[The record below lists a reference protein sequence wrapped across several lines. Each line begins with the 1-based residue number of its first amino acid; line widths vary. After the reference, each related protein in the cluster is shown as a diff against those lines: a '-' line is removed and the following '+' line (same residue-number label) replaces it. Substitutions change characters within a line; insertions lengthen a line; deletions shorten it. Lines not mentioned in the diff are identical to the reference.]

1 MTKSAKLILVINPGN
16 TSTKVAV
23 YDGGTPRYVE
33 SIKHTDEELAR
44 FADINA
50 QKDFRTGLIY
60 DFLQKK
66 AIATDDILAVAA
78 RGGLL
83 KPLASGTYTV
93 NPTMISDLIEARK
106 GTHASNLAA
115 QIGYAIAEKLGI
127 SCYIVDPVSVD
138 EAEPLARYSGHRLFG
153 RVMLTHALNMKAVA
167 KRFCREN
174 KLDYQHVTLLVIHL
188 GTGNSLSIHKDGR
201 MVDAVNPAEE
211 GAFSAD
217 RSGGLPTLQIARHI
231 VENKL
236 TFKDFE
242 KMVFGAGG
250 LYSYLGSKDFLKI
263 KDAYLQGDENT
274 VEVVQAMAYQVAK
287 EAGALSTVVNGKVD
301 AILITGGIAFNEF
314 FIELIRQRIGFIAPV
329 HVYAG
334 EDEMQALAEG
344 VLRVLSGE
352 ETAQKLL
359 TRP

>member
-1 MTKSAKLILVINPGN
+1 MPQELILVINPGN

-23 YDGGTPRYVE
+23 YQGVIPLFVE

-44 FADINA
+44 LGDMNS
-50 QKDFRTGLIY
+50 QKDFREKLIY
-60 DFLQKK
+60 GFLQQKEIK
-66 AIATDDILAVAA
+66 LTDIQAVAA

-93 NPTMISDLIEARK
+93 DQAMIVDLIEARK
-106 GTHASNLAA
+106 GSHASNLAA
-115 QIGYAIAEKLGI
+115 QIGYSIAAKLGI

-138 EAEPLARYSGHRLFG
+138 EAEPLARYSGHRLFS

-174 KLDYQHVTLLVIHL
+174 KFDYQQVTLLVIHL
-188 GTGNSLSIHKDGR
+188 GTGNSLSIHRNGR
-201 MVDAVNPAEE
+201 MIDAVNPSEE

-217 RSGGLPTLQIARHI
+217 RSGGLPILQVARHI
-231 VENKL
+231 CENNLKY
-236 TFKDFE
+236 KDFE
-242 KMVFGAGG
+242 KMVFGSGG

-263 KDAYLQGDENT
+263 KDQYLQGDAET
-274 VEVVQAMAYQVAK
+274 MEVVQAMAYQVAK
-287 EAGALSTVVNGKVD
+287 EAGALSTVVNGRVD

-314 FIELIRQRIGFIAPV
+314 FTELIRQRIEFIAPV

-344 VLRVLSGE
+344 VARVLSGE
-352 ETAQKLL
+352 EQAQ
-359 TRP
+359 TY

>member
-1 MTKSAKLILVINPGN
+1 MTKKTELVLVINPGS

-23 YDGGTPRYVE
+23 YDGATPLYVE
-33 SIKHTDEELAR
+33 SIKHTDEDLAG
-44 FADINA
+44 FLDMNA

-66 AIATDDILAVAA
+66 GIATADIRAVAA

-93 NPTMISDLIEARK
+93 NEAMIADLIEARK

-115 QIGYAIAEKLGI
+115 QIGYAIASKLGI
-127 SCYIVDPVSVD
+127 ACYIVDPVSVD
-138 EAEPLARYSGHRLFG
+138 EAGSLARYTGHRLFK

-167 KRFCREN
+167 KRFCREKN
-174 KLDYQHVTLLVIHL
+174 LDYRGITLLVIHL
-188 GTGNSLSIHKDGR
+188 GTGNSLSIHQDGR

-217 RSGGLPTLQIARHI
+217 RSGGLPTLQVARHI
-231 VENKL
+231 CDNQVSYSE
-236 TFKDFE
+236 FE
-242 KMVFGAGG
+242 KMVFGSGG
-250 LYSYLGSKDFLKI
+250 LFSYLGSKDFLKI
-263 KDAYLQGDENT
+263 KDKYLEGDAET

-301 AILITGGIAFNEF
+301 AILITGGIAFNGF
-314 FIELIRQRIGFIAPV
+314 FVELIRQRIGFIAPV
-329 HVYAG
+329 HVYPG

-344 VLRVLSGE
+344 VLRVLNGE
-352 ETAQKLL
+352 ETAQ
-359 TRP
+359 TY